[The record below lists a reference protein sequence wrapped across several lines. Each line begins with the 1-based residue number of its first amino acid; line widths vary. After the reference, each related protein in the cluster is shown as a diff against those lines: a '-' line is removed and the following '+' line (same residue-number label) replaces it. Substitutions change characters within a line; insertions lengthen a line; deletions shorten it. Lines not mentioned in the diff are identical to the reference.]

1 MINIYKC
8 DNTEYDKNGDMTLFP
23 DTANVSA
30 ELNGA
35 WTATLEHPID
45 PRGRWKYIV
54 ENAVV
59 RMPSFN
65 GNQLFRI
72 KNVQKRDSGIS
83 AQMEPIFYDAI
94 GDCWLVDVRPIAKTG
109 QEALDIMLAPN
120 SKYSASSD
128 ITHVTTAYYEYL
140 NFFEALNGDIDQ
152 SFINRW
158 GGEILY
164 NNFQIIVN
172 EHVGGDYGVEIRY
185 GKNIP
190 KDGLIEEIDVSGVVT
205 RIYPKAYNGYTM
217 TENGKVDSP
226 LINSYPIVYSKTMT
240 FSDVKM
246 REDAQE
252 NDEENGITICDTQE
266 ELDAALTERCKE
278 QYEAGLDKPTVTI
291 SADMVLLQNTEQYK
305 NYKVLE
311 EVSLGDTVHCRHN
324 KLEIVTNA
332 RVISLT
338 YDSIR
343 KKVSNV
349 TLGDY
354 MYNYFDDVTSSANK
368 IEQVIRP
375 DGTVMAEKIQ
385 GILNGIYT
393 QLWIQSTAAQKVNG
407 VAFKVEDLD
416 PESQL
421 YGCMVWGTQGLQI
434 STTRTADGKDWD
446 WTTAVTANGIIANA
460 IIAGI
465 LSDKEGKNYW
475 NLDTGEFRLSAE
487 AFKID
492 DKTPKDFFES
502 FLTQKVIFDK
512 LTNNGETQGIY
523 LQDGKL
529 YLNGEYM
536 QIGII
541 TGVGGKNLWNLNTG
555 EFQIGDYM
563 HYIPKATEDNPG
575 VNYQIGGWQIK
586 TNQNVWDYD
595 EVIYWDTEQTQENG
609 ICARGPW
616 VVWGGWNGGE
626 SLDYVNNYK
635 FVVSDKGDVYG
646 QKFFDN
652 GQQLLPMIR
661 ENMHTVLT
669 GNYCRIK
676 KEGYFLVNC
685 ELIASAG
692 YTARYVGG
700 TQRETDGTYTVV
712 VEGGDGGEIDMYVT
726 WCKEPD

>member
-1 MINIYKC
+1 MIDIYKC

-23 DTANVSA
+23 DTANVNA

-94 GDCWLVDVRPIAKTG
+94 GDCWLVDVRPIAKNG

-354 MYNYFDDVTSSANK
+354 LYNYFDDVTSSANK

-407 VAFKVEDLD
+407 IAFKVEDLD
-416 PESQL
+416 LESPL

-434 STTRTADGKDWD
+434 STTRTADEKDWD
-446 WTTAVTANGIIANA
+446 WTTAVTAKGIVANA
-460 IIAGI
+460 IITGI

-492 DKTPKDFFES
+492 DKTPNDFVDS
-502 FLTQKVIFDK
+502 LLTQKVIFDK

-541 TGVGGKNLWNLNTG
+541 TGSSGKNLWNLNTG
-555 EFQIGDYM
+555 ELQIGDYL
-563 HYIPKATEDNPG
+563 HYIPEATEDNSG
-575 VNYQIGGWQIK
+575 VNYYVGGWQIK
-586 TNQNVWDYD
+586 TDQNVWDYD

-616 VVWGGWNGGE
+616 VVWGGWNGGA
-626 SLDYVNNYK
+626 SLDYVNSYK
-635 FVVSDKGDVYG
+635 FVVSDKGDIYG

-661 ENMHTVLT
+661 ENIHIVLT

-676 KEGYFLVNC
+676 KDGYFLINC

-700 TQRETDGTYTVV
+700 TQRETDGTYTIV
-712 VEGGDGGEIDMYVT
+712 VEGGNGGEIDLYVT

>member
-1 MINIYKC
+1 MIDIYKS

-23 DTANVSA
+23 VSANVNA

-72 KNVQKRDSGIS
+72 KNVKKRDSGIS

-94 GDCWLVDVRPIAKTG
+94 GDCWLVDVRPTAKNG
-109 QEALDIMLAPN
+109 QEALDIMLASN

-128 ITHVTTAYYEYL
+128 ITRATTAYYEYL

-164 NNFQIIVN
+164 NNFKIIVN
-172 EHVGGDYGVEIRY
+172 ERVGEDYGVEIRY

-190 KDGLIEEIDVSGVVT
+190 KDGITEEIDVSGVVT

-217 TENGKVDSP
+217 TDNGKVDSP
-226 LINSYPIVYSKTMT
+226 LINSYPIIYSKTMT

-252 NDEENGITICDTQE
+252 NDEENGITICDTQQ
-266 ELDAALTERCKE
+266 ELDAALTEHCQE

-305 NYKVLE
+305 EYKVLE

-324 KLEIVTNA
+324 KLGIVTDA

-354 MYNYFDDVTSSANK
+354 LYNYFDDVTSSANK

-407 VAFKVEDLD
+407 IAFKVEDLD
-416 PESQL
+416 PESPL

-446 WTTAVTANGIIANA
+446 WTTAVTAKGIVADA

-465 LSDKEGKNYW
+465 LSSKEGKNYL
-475 NLDTGEFRLSAE
+475 NLD
-487 AFKID
+487 
-492 DKTPKDFFES
+492 
-502 FLTQKVIFDK
+502 
-512 LTNNGETQGIY
+512 
-523 LQDGKL
+523 
-529 YLNGEYM
+529 
-536 QIGII
+536 
-541 TGVGGKNLWNLNTG
+541 TG
-555 EFQIGDYM
+555 EFQIGDYL
-563 HYIPKATEDNPG
+563 HYIPEATEDNPG
-575 VNYQIGGWQIK
+575 VNYHIGGWQIK

-616 VVWGGWNGGE
+616 VVWGGWNGGP

-635 FVVSDKGDVYG
+635 FVVSDKGDIYG

-661 ENMHTVLT
+661 ENIHIVLT

-676 KEGYFLVNC
+676 KDGYFLINC

-692 YTARYVGG
+692 YTDRYVGG
-700 TQRETDGTYTVV
+700 TQKETDGTYTVV
-712 VEGGDGGEIDMYVT
+712 VEGGNGGEIDLYVT

>member
-1 MINIYKC
+1 MIDIYKC

-23 DTANVSA
+23 DTANVNA

-94 GDCWLVDVRPIAKTG
+94 GDCWLVDVRPIEKNG

-128 ITHVTTAYYEYL
+128 ITHVTTAYYEYM

-492 DKTPKDFFES
+492 DKTPKDFVES

-541 TGVGGKNLWNLNTG
+541 TGVGEKNLWNLNTG
-555 EFQIGDYM
+555 EFQIGDYL

-575 VNYQIGGWQIK
+575 VNYLVGGWQIK

-616 VVWGGWNGGE
+616 VVWGGWNGGV

-635 FVVSDKGDVYG
+635 FVVSDKGDIYG

-712 VEGGDGGEIDMYVT
+712 VEGGDGGEIDLYVT

>member
-1 MINIYKC
+1 MIDIYKS

-23 DTANVSA
+23 VSANVNA

-72 KNVQKRDSGIS
+72 KNVKKRDSGIS

-94 GDCWLVDVRPIAKTG
+94 GDCWLVDVRPTAKNG
-109 QEALDIMLAPN
+109 QEALDIMLASN

-128 ITHVTTAYYEYL
+128 ITHATTAYYEYL

-172 EHVGGDYGVEIRY
+172 ERVGGDYGVEIRY

-190 KDGLIEEIDVSGVVT
+190 KDGITEEIDVSGVVT

-217 TENGKVDSP
+217 TDNGKVDSP
-226 LINSYPIVYSKTMT
+226 LINSYPIIYSKTMT

-252 NDEENGITICDTQE
+252 NDEENGIAICDTQQ
-266 ELDAALTERCKE
+266 ELDAALTERCQE

-305 NYKVLE
+305 EYKVLE

-324 KLEIVTNA
+324 KLGIVTDA

-354 MYNYFDDVTSSANK
+354 LYNYFDDVTSSANK

-407 VAFKVEDLD
+407 IAFKVEDLD
-416 PESQL
+416 PESPL

-446 WTTAVTANGIIANA
+446 WTTAVTAKGIVADA

-465 LSDKEGKNYW
+465 LSSKEGKNYW
-475 NLDTGEFRLSAE
+475 NLDTGEF
-487 AFKID
+487 
-492 DKTPKDFFES
+492 
-502 FLTQKVIFDK
+502 
-512 LTNNGETQGIY
+512 
-523 LQDGKL
+523 
-529 YLNGEYM
+529 
-536 QIGII
+536 
-541 TGVGGKNLWNLNTG
+541 
-555 EFQIGDYM
+555 QIGDYL
-563 HYIPKATEDNPG
+563 HYIPEATEDNPG
-575 VNYQIGGWQIK
+575 VNYHVGGWQIK

-616 VVWGGWNGGE
+616 VVWGGWNGGP

-635 FVVSDKGDVYG
+635 FVVSDKGDIYG

-661 ENMHTVLT
+661 ENIHIVLT

-676 KEGYFLVNC
+676 KDGYFLINC

-712 VEGGDGGEIDMYVT
+712 VEGGNGGEIDLYVT

>member
-8 DNTEYDKNGDMTLFP
+8 DNTEYEKNGDMTLFP
-23 DTANVSA
+23 DTANVNA

-446 WTTAVTANGIIANA
+446 WTTAVTAKGIVANA
-460 IIAGI
+460 IITGI

-492 DKTPKDFFES
+492 DKTPNDFVKS
-502 FLTQKVIFDK
+502 LLTQKVIFDK

-541 TGVGGKNLWNLNTG
+541 TGSSGKNLWDLNTG

-563 HYIPKATEDNPG
+563 HYIPEATEDNPG
-575 VNYQIGGWQIK
+575 VNYYVGGWQIK
-586 TNQNVWDYD
+586 TKQNVWDYD
-595 EVIYWDTEQTQENG
+595 EAIYWDTEQTQENG

-616 VVWGGWNGGE
+616 VIWGGWNGE
-626 SLDYVNNYK
+626 ASLDYVNSYK
-635 FVVSDKGDVYG
+635 FVVSDKGDIYG

-661 ENMHTVLT
+661 ENIHIVLT
-669 GNYCRIK
+669 GKYCRIK
-676 KEGYFLVNC
+676 KDGYFLINC

-712 VEGGDGGEIDMYVT
+712 VEGGNGGEIDLYVT

>member
-1 MINIYKC
+1 MIDIYKS

-23 DTANVSA
+23 VSANVNA

-72 KNVQKRDSGIS
+72 KNVKKRDSGIS

-94 GDCWLVDVRPIAKTG
+94 GDCWLVDVRPTAKNG
-109 QEALDIMLAPN
+109 QEALDIMLASN

-128 ITHVTTAYYEYL
+128 ITHATTAYYEYL

-172 EHVGGDYGVEIRY
+172 ERVGGDYGVEIRY

-190 KDGLIEEIDVSGVVT
+190 KDGITEEIDVSGVVT

-217 TENGKVDSP
+217 TDNGKVDSP
-226 LINSYPIVYSKTMT
+226 LINSYPIIHSKTMT

-252 NDEENGITICDTQE
+252 NDEENGITICDTQQ
-266 ELDAALTERCKE
+266 ELDAALTERCQE
-278 QYEAGLDKPTVTI
+278 RYEAGLDKPTVTI

-305 NYKVLE
+305 EYKVLE

-324 KLEIVTNA
+324 KLGIVTDA

-354 MYNYFDDVTSSANK
+354 LYNYFDDVTSSANK

-407 VAFKVEDLD
+407 IAFKVEDLD
-416 PESQL
+416 PESPL

-446 WTTAVTANGIIANA
+446 WTTAVTAKGIVADA

-465 LSDKEGKNYW
+465 LSSKEGKNYW
-475 NLDTGEFRLSAE
+475 NLDTGEF
-487 AFKID
+487 
-492 DKTPKDFFES
+492 
-502 FLTQKVIFDK
+502 
-512 LTNNGETQGIY
+512 
-523 LQDGKL
+523 
-529 YLNGEYM
+529 
-536 QIGII
+536 
-541 TGVGGKNLWNLNTG
+541 
-555 EFQIGDYM
+555 QIGDYL
-563 HYIPKATEDNPG
+563 HYIPEATEDNPG
-575 VNYQIGGWQIK
+575 VNYHVGGWQIK

-616 VVWGGWNGGE
+616 VVWGGWNGGP

-635 FVVSDKGDVYG
+635 FVVSDKGDIYG

-661 ENMHTVLT
+661 ENIHIVLT

-676 KEGYFLVNC
+676 KDGYFLINC

-712 VEGGDGGEIDMYVT
+712 VEGGDGGEIDLYVT

>member
-1 MINIYKC
+1 MIDIYKS

-23 DTANVSA
+23 VSANVNA

-72 KNVQKRDSGIS
+72 KNVKKRDSGIS

-94 GDCWLVDVRPIAKTG
+94 GDCWLVDVRPTAKNG
-109 QEALDIMLAPN
+109 QEALDIMLASN

-128 ITHVTTAYYEYL
+128 ITRATTAYYEYL

-158 GGEILY
+158 SGEILY

-172 EHVGGDYGVEIRY
+172 ERVGGDYGVEIRY

-190 KDGLIEEIDVSGVVT
+190 KDGITEEIDVSGVVT

-217 TENGKVDSP
+217 TDNGKVDSP
-226 LINSYPIVYSKTMT
+226 LINSYPIIYSKTMI

-252 NDEENGITICDTQE
+252 NDEENGITICDTQQ
-266 ELDAALTERCKE
+266 ELDAALTERCQE

-305 NYKVLE
+305 EYKVLE

-324 KLEIVTNA
+324 KLGIVTDA

-354 MYNYFDDVTSSANK
+354 LYNYFDDVTSSANK

-446 WTTAVTANGIIANA
+446 WTTAVTAKGIIANA

-475 NLDTGEFRLSAE
+475 NLDTGEFILSAE

-575 VNYQIGGWQIK
+575 VNYHIGGWQIK

-616 VVWGGWNGGE
+616 VVWGGWNGGA
-626 SLDYVNNYK
+626 SLDYVNSYK
-635 FVVSDKGDVYG
+635 FVVSDKGDIYG

-661 ENMHTVLT
+661 ENIHIVLT
-669 GNYCRIK
+669 GKYCRIK
-676 KEGYFLVNC
+676 KDGYFLINC

-712 VEGGDGGEIDMYVT
+712 VEGGNGGEIDLYVT

>member
-1 MINIYKC
+1 MIDIYKS

-23 DTANVSA
+23 VSANVNA

-72 KNVQKRDSGIS
+72 KNVKKRDSGIS

-94 GDCWLVDVRPIAKTG
+94 GDCWLVDVRPTAKNG
-109 QEALDIMLAPN
+109 QEALDIMLASN

-128 ITHVTTAYYEYL
+128 ITHATTAYYEYL

-172 EHVGGDYGVEIRY
+172 ERVGGDYGVEIRY

-190 KDGLIEEIDVSGVVT
+190 KDGITEEIDVSGVVT

-217 TENGKVDSP
+217 TDNGKVDSP
-226 LINSYPIVYSKTMT
+226 LINSYPIIYSKTMT

-252 NDEENGITICDTQE
+252 NDEENGITICDTQQ
-266 ELDAALTERCKE
+266 ELDAVLTERCQE

-305 NYKVLE
+305 EYKVLE

-324 KLEIVTNA
+324 KLGIVTDA

-354 MYNYFDDVTSSANK
+354 LYNYFDDVTSSANK

-393 QLWIQSTAAQKVNG
+393 QLWIQSTATQKVNG
-407 VAFKVEDLD
+407 IAFKVEDLD
-416 PESQL
+416 PESPL

-446 WTTAVTANGIIANA
+446 WTTAVTAKGIVANA

-465 LSDKEGKNYW
+465 LSSKEGKNYW
-475 NLDTGEFRLSAE
+475 NLDTGEF
-487 AFKID
+487 
-492 DKTPKDFFES
+492 
-502 FLTQKVIFDK
+502 
-512 LTNNGETQGIY
+512 
-523 LQDGKL
+523 
-529 YLNGEYM
+529 
-536 QIGII
+536 
-541 TGVGGKNLWNLNTG
+541 
-555 EFQIGDYM
+555 QIGDYL
-563 HYIPKATEDNPG
+563 HYIPEATEDNPG
-575 VNYQIGGWQIK
+575 VNYHVGGWQIK

-616 VVWGGWNGGE
+616 VVWGGWNGGP

-635 FVVSDKGDVYG
+635 FVVSDKGDIYG

-661 ENMHTVLT
+661 ENIHIVLT

-676 KEGYFLVNC
+676 KDGYFLINC

-692 YTARYVGG
+692 YTDRYVGG

-712 VEGGDGGEIDMYVT
+712 VEGGNGGEIDLYVT

>member
-1 MINIYKC
+1 MIDIYKS
-8 DNTEYDKNGDMTLFP
+8 DNTEYDKNGDMTLLP
-23 DTANVSA
+23 VSANVNA

-59 RMPSFN
+59 QMPSFN

-72 KNVQKRDSGIS
+72 KNVKKRDSGIS

-94 GDCWLVDVRPIAKTG
+94 GDCWLVDVRPTAKNG
-109 QEALDIMLAPN
+109 QEALDIMLASN

-128 ITHVTTAYYEYL
+128 ITRATTAYYEYL

-158 GGEILY
+158 SGEILY

-172 EHVGGDYGVEIRY
+172 ERVGGDYGVEIRY

-190 KDGLIEEIDVSGVVT
+190 KDGITEEIDVSGVVT

-217 TENGKVDSP
+217 TDNGKVDSP
-226 LINSYPIVYSKTMT
+226 LINSYPIIYSKTMT

-252 NDEENGITICDTQE
+252 NDEENGITICDTQQ
-266 ELDAALTERCKE
+266 ELDAALTERCQE

-305 NYKVLE
+305 EYKVLE

-324 KLEIVTNA
+324 KLGIVTDA

-354 MYNYFDDVTSSANK
+354 LYNYFDDVTSSANK

-407 VAFKVEDLD
+407 IAFKVEDLD
-416 PESQL
+416 PESPL

-446 WTTAVTANGIIANA
+446 WTTAVTAKGIVANA
-460 IIAGI
+460 IITGI

-492 DKTPKDFFES
+492 DKTPNDFVDS
-502 FLTQKVIFDK
+502 LLTQKVIFDK

-541 TGVGGKNLWNLNTG
+541 TGSSGKNLWNLNTG
-555 EFQIGDYM
+555 EFQIGDYL
-563 HYIPKATEDNPG
+563 HYIPEATEDNPG
-575 VNYQIGGWQIK
+575 VNYHVGGWQIK

-616 VVWGGWNGGE
+616 VVWGGWNGGA
-626 SLDYVNNYK
+626 SLDYVNSYK
-635 FVVSDKGDVYG
+635 FVVSDKGDIYG

-661 ENMHTVLT
+661 ENIHIVLT

-676 KEGYFLVNC
+676 KDGYFLINC

-712 VEGGDGGEIDMYVT
+712 VEGGNGGEIDLYVT

>member
-1 MINIYKC
+1 MIDIYKS
-8 DNTEYDKNGDMTLFP
+8 DNTEYDKNGDMTLCP
-23 DTANVSA
+23 VSANVNA

-72 KNVQKRDSGIS
+72 KNVKKRDSGIS

-94 GDCWLVDVRPIAKTG
+94 GDCWLVDVRPTAKNG
-109 QEALDIMLAPN
+109 QEALDIMLASN

-128 ITHVTTAYYEYL
+128 ITRATTAYYEYL

-172 EHVGGDYGVEIRY
+172 ERVGGDYGVEIRY

-190 KDGLIEEIDVSGVVT
+190 KDGITEEIDVSDVVT

-217 TENGKVDSP
+217 TDNGKVDSP
-226 LINSYPIVYSKTMT
+226 LINSYPIIYSKTMT

-252 NDEENGITICDTQE
+252 NDEENEITICDTQQ
-266 ELDAALTERCKE
+266 ELDATLTERCQE

-305 NYKVLE
+305 EYKVLE

-324 KLEIVTNA
+324 KLGIVTDA

-354 MYNYFDDVTSSANK
+354 LYNYFDDVTSSANK

-407 VAFKVEDLD
+407 IAFKVEDLD
-416 PESQL
+416 SESPL

-446 WTTAVTANGIIANA
+446 WTTAVTAKGIVANA

-492 DKTPKDFFES
+492 DKTPNDFVES
-502 FLTQKVIFDK
+502 LLTQKVIFDK

-541 TGVGGKNLWNLNTG
+541 TGSSGKNLWNLNTG
-555 EFQIGDYM
+555 EFQIGDYL
-563 HYIPKATEDNPG
+563 HYIPEATEDNPG
-575 VNYQIGGWQIK
+575 VNYHVGGWQIK

-616 VVWGGWNGGE
+616 VVWGGWNGGP

-635 FVVSDKGDVYG
+635 FVVSDKGNIYG

-661 ENMHTVLT
+661 ENIHIVLT

-676 KEGYFLVNC
+676 KDGYFLINC

-692 YTARYVGG
+692 YTSRYVGG

-712 VEGGDGGEIDMYVT
+712 VEGGNGGEIDLYVT

>member
-1 MINIYKC
+1 MIDIYKS

-23 DTANVSA
+23 VSANVNA

-72 KNVQKRDSGIS
+72 KNVKKRDSGIS

-94 GDCWLVDVRPIAKTG
+94 GDCWLVDVRPTAKNG
-109 QEALDIMLAPN
+109 QEALDIMLASN

-128 ITHVTTAYYEYL
+128 ITRATTAYYEYL

-172 EHVGGDYGVEIRY
+172 ERVGGDYGVEIRY

-190 KDGLIEEIDVSGVVT
+190 KDGITEEIDVSGVVT

-217 TENGKVDSP
+217 TDNGKVDSP
-226 LINSYPIVYSKTMT
+226 LINSYPIICSKTMT

-252 NDEENGITICDTQE
+252 NDEENGITICDTQQ
-266 ELDAALTERCKE
+266 ELDAALTERCQE

-305 NYKVLE
+305 EYKVLE

-324 KLEIVTNA
+324 KLGIVTDA
-332 RVISLT
+332 RVIFLT

-354 MYNYFDDVTSSANK
+354 LYNYFDDVTSSANK

-407 VAFKVEDLD
+407 IAFKVEDLD
-416 PESQL
+416 PESPL

-446 WTTAVTANGIIANA
+446 WTTAVTAKGIVADA

-465 LSDKEGKNYW
+465 LSSKEGKNYW
-475 NLDTGEFRLSAE
+475 NLDTGEF
-487 AFKID
+487 
-492 DKTPKDFFES
+492 
-502 FLTQKVIFDK
+502 
-512 LTNNGETQGIY
+512 
-523 LQDGKL
+523 
-529 YLNGEYM
+529 
-536 QIGII
+536 
-541 TGVGGKNLWNLNTG
+541 
-555 EFQIGDYM
+555 QIGDYL
-563 HYIPKATEDNPG
+563 HYIPEATEDNPG
-575 VNYQIGGWQIK
+575 VNYHVGGWQIK

-616 VVWGGWNGGE
+616 VVWGGWNGGP

-635 FVVSDKGDVYG
+635 FVVSDKGDIYG

-661 ENMHTVLT
+661 ENIHIVLT

-676 KEGYFLVNC
+676 KDGYFLINC

-692 YTARYVGG
+692 YTDRYVGG

-712 VEGGDGGEIDMYVT
+712 VEGGNGGEIDLYVT

>member
-1 MINIYKC
+1 MIDIYKC

-23 DTANVSA
+23 DTANVNA

-94 GDCWLVDVRPIAKTG
+94 GDCWLVDVRPIEKNG

-128 ITHVTTAYYEYL
+128 ITHVTTAYYEYM

-475 NLDTGEFRLSAE
+475 NLDTGEF
-487 AFKID
+487 
-492 DKTPKDFFES
+492 
-502 FLTQKVIFDK
+502 
-512 LTNNGETQGIY
+512 
-523 LQDGKL
+523 
-529 YLNGEYM
+529 
-536 QIGII
+536 
-541 TGVGGKNLWNLNTG
+541 
-555 EFQIGDYM
+555 QIGDYL

-575 VNYQIGGWQIK
+575 VNYHVGGWQIK

-616 VVWGGWNGGE
+616 VVWGGWNGGV
-626 SLDYVNNYK
+626 SLDYVNSYK
-635 FVVSDKGDVYG
+635 FVVSDKGDIYG

-712 VEGGDGGEIDMYVT
+712 VEGGDGGEIDLYVT

>member
-1 MINIYKC
+1 MIDIYKS

-23 DTANVSA
+23 VSANVNA

-72 KNVQKRDSGIS
+72 KNVKKRDSGIS

-94 GDCWLVDVRPIAKTG
+94 GDCWLVDVRPTAKNG
-109 QEALDIMLAPN
+109 QEALDIMLASN

-128 ITHVTTAYYEYL
+128 ITRATTAYYEYL

-172 EHVGGDYGVEIRY
+172 ERVGGDYGVEIRY

-190 KDGLIEEIDVSGVVT
+190 KDGITEEIDVSGVVT

-217 TENGKVDSP
+217 TDNGKVDSP
-226 LINSYPIVYSKTMT
+226 LINSYPIIYSKTMT
-240 FSDVKM
+240 FSNVKM

-252 NDEENGITICDTQE
+252 NDEENGITICDTQQ
-266 ELDAALTERCKE
+266 ELDAALTERCQE

-305 NYKVLE
+305 KYKVLE

-324 KLEIVTNA
+324 KLGIVTDA

-354 MYNYFDDVTSSANK
+354 LYNYFDDVTSSANK

-407 VAFKVEDLD
+407 IAFKVEDLD
-416 PESQL
+416 PESPL

-446 WTTAVTANGIIANA
+446 WTTAVTAKGIVADT

-465 LSDKEGKNYW
+465 LSSKEGKNYW
-475 NLDTGEFRLSAE
+475 NLDTGEF
-487 AFKID
+487 
-492 DKTPKDFFES
+492 
-502 FLTQKVIFDK
+502 
-512 LTNNGETQGIY
+512 
-523 LQDGKL
+523 
-529 YLNGEYM
+529 
-536 QIGII
+536 
-541 TGVGGKNLWNLNTG
+541 
-555 EFQIGDYM
+555 QIGDYL
-563 HYIPKATEDNPG
+563 HYIPEATEDNPG
-575 VNYQIGGWQIK
+575 VNYHVGGWQIK

-616 VVWGGWNGGE
+616 VVWGGWNGGP

-635 FVVSDKGDVYG
+635 FVVSDKGGIYG

-661 ENMHTVLT
+661 ENIHIVLT

-676 KEGYFLVNC
+676 KDGYFLVNC

-692 YTARYVGG
+692 YTARYVAG

-712 VEGGDGGEIDMYVT
+712 VEGGDGGEIDLYVT